1 MLLVREVE
9 QEQQELQVYML
20 EVILEITEQ
29 QKNLITHFK
38 YSLLVHGRV
47 VLLLI
52 LVEEVLIKEE

>member
-1 MLLVREVE
+1 MREVE